1 MRFSPLLF
9 LSVALLAGCPDTG
22 VDCTEEAAGS
32 VNLTVVDV
40 HDEPIDGA
48 SR

>member
-9 LSVALLAGCPDTG
+9 LSVALLAGCPDT
-22 VDCTEEAAGS
+22 AAGS